1 MRDAPVAAR
10 IRPPRPR
17 HRIRRPAP
25 RRAKAREEQI
35 VRALNPE
42 QARAV
47 TTTDGP
53 LLILAGAGSGK
64 TRVLAHRIA
73 YLVSIKDVA
82 PWRILAVTF
91 TNRAAA
97 ELRERIISLVGEGGR
112 DVVAGTFHSLCARV
126 LRADGEAIGIGRR
139 FVIYDTD
146 DQQALMKQI
155 LREEDMPLT
164 GEFRP
169 SAVLGA
175 ISRAKNE
182 MLDPTFL
189 AENAANHRERTIA
202 RLATRY
208 QERLRK
214 SNALDFDDLLLEA
227 VRLFEEAPD
236 VLAKYQERWRY
247 LHVDEYQDT
256 NRAQY
261 LWVRALAARHRNL
274 CVVGDDDQS
283 IYSWRGADLRNILD
297 FERDWPDTAVVKL
310 EQNYRSTQLILD
322 AAHAVVSRNTARK
335 DKKLWTDNAGGVRI
349 QRFEA
354 YNEEEEAE
362 WIARQVEGLVGGRGT
377 ALTRRADDEDE
388 PRFRARDIAVMYRMN
403 AQSRAIEELFLRYG
417 IRYQLVGGTR
427 FYSRREVKDALA
439 YLRILRSDTTASA
452 SSGSSTCRRAGI
464 GDKTIETLRAAAA
477 REGGTT
483 WGAIEAAVTGELPG
497 LAPRTRNAL
506 TDFAILVR
514 RLRTRVGVL
523 SLPELLDEALEASG
537 YRAMLA
543 DGSEDGE
550 ERWANL
556 LELRAVTTRYDDLA
570 PDDAL
575 DRLLEETALVA
586 DQDSYEGDADAVT
599 LITLHAAKGLEFP
612 VVFIAGLEEGL
623 FPHSRALD
631 DEKELE
637 EERRLAYVGITRAK
651 RRLFLSHAWRRATW
665 GMGQATVPSRFL
677 LEIPAELMDGPQL
690 GGADDRD
697 LDLDLVFG
705 ARRTSRFGTPV
716 RGGGGPGL
724 PAGERPAGGAGRRRA
739 VPARR
744 DLAAKRE
751 AYDEG
756 APSGS
761 LRRPVRAWDDDLDAA
776 GRRVGDGRRP
786 PRGRP
791 PGRPPGHP
799 RRAPVPRRRPRPPR
813 PLGRRHRRH
822 QQADPQRRGG
832 HGGVQGR
839 LGRAQDDARQPGQP
853 GPRRMTTR
861 PTRRLVR
868 DRPPGRLRTAG
879 PGRDGPGR
887 LRLRRRRCLGRAHA
901 SPTTRRPGVAGG
913 SGRASSSTS
922 RGSAPRRRSSARRP
936 RIPLAIAPM
945 AVQSWPIPTPSRD
958 GPGGGRGRHPVHA
971 VDDVVPVDRGGRR
984 GGARRDPLVP
994 ALRPAATGR
1003 LAVARRT
1010 GRGRRVPG
1018 DRPDRGPAG
1027 PRLPRTRPAVRLRAP
1042 ATRQLP
1048 RRPAQPPAAAR
1059 ARLAEGADGAAIAT
1073 T

>member
-1 MRDAPVAAR
+1 VNPTRRRRSGDSSLEAISETAGTAFAELADVPAGAPEEPAWVRDAAGAIEEDPSVRSRPDPIAMAAAR
-10 IRPPRPR
+10 
-17 HRIRRPAP
+17 A
-25 RRAKAREEQI
+25 ARTEQI

-47 TTTDGP
+47 TTTEGP

-73 YLVSIKDVA
+73 YLVGVQDVA

-112 DVVAGTFHSLCARV
+112 DVMAGTFHAFCARV
-126 LRADGEAIGIGRR
+126 LRQDGEAIGISRR

-155 LREEDMPLT
+155 LREEDLPLT

-169 SAVLGA
+169 SVVLGA

-189 AENAANHRERTIA
+189 SDHAANHRERLIA
-202 RLATRY
+202 GLATRY
-208 QERLRK
+208 RERLHK
-214 SNALDFDDLLLEA
+214 AAALDFDDLLLEA
-227 VRLFEEAPD
+227 VRLFDEAPD

-261 LWVRALAARHRNL
+261 LWVRALAAKHHNL

-322 AAHAVVSRNTARK
+322 AAHAVVSRNSARK
-335 DKKLWTDNAGGVRI
+335 DKKLWTENAGGVRI

-354 YNEEEEAE
+354 YNEDEEAE
-362 WIARQVEGLVGGRGT
+362 WIARQVEGLVGGRSS
-377 ALTRRADDEDE
+377 ALTRRADDEDV
-388 PRFRARDIAVMYRMN
+388 RFRAREIAVMYRMN
-403 AQSRAIEELFLRYG
+403 AQSRALEESFLRYG

-427 FYSRREVKDALA
+427 FYARREVKDALA
-439 YLRILRSDTTASA
+439 YLRILRSDTDSVSFERIINVPA
-452 SSGSSTCRRAGI
+452 RAI
-464 GDKTIETLRAAAA
+464 GDRTIEVLRAAAA

-483 WGAIEAAVTGELPG
+483 WAAIEAGARGELEG
-497 LAPRTRNAL
+497 IAPRARNAL
-506 TDFAILVR
+506 AEFAALVR
-514 RLRTRVGVL
+514 RLRGRVGVL
-523 SLPELLDEALEASG
+523 ALPELLDEALEASG

-556 LELRAVTTRYDDLA
+556 LELRSVTTRYDDLA

-612 VVFIAGLEEGL
+612 VVFICGLEEGL

-651 RRLFLSHAWRRATW
+651 RRLYLSHAWRRATW
-665 GMGQATVPSRFL
+665 GMGQASVPSRFL
-677 LEIPAELMDGPQL
+677 LEIPAELMIGPQL
-690 GGADDRD
+690 GGADERD

-705 ARRTSRFGTPV
+705 ARRTSRFGTPA
-716 RGGGGPGL
+716 RGGGAFRQGSGRPGA
-724 PAGERPAGGAGRRRA
+724 PVEGEPFRPS
-739 VPARR
+739 R

-751 AYDEG
+751 AFAEG

-761 LRRPVRAWDDDLDAA
+761 LRRPVRAWDDDLDPGNAGQTATPAA
-776 GRRVGDGRRP
+776 RTPRPIIPGERRFRDGDRVRHARWGDGIVVTSKLTRSDEEVTVAFKDSAV
-786 PRGRP
+786 GRKTM
-791 PGRPPGHP
+791 
-799 RRAPVPRRRPRPPR
+799 
-813 PLGRRHRRH
+813 LG
-822 QQADPQRRGG
+822 
-832 HGGVQGR
+832 
-839 LGRAQDDARQPGQP
+839 
-853 GPRRMTTR
+853 
-861 PTRRLVR
+861 
-868 DRPPGRLRTAG
+868 
-879 PGRDGPGR
+879 
-887 LRLRRRRCLGRAHA
+887 
-901 SPTTRRPGVAGG
+901 S
-913 SGRASSSTS
+913 
-922 RGSAPRRRSSARRP
+922 
-936 RIPLAIAPM
+936 LANLEI
-945 AVQSWPIPTPSRD
+945 V
-958 GPGGGRGRHPVHA
+958 G
-971 VDDVVPVDRGGRR
+971 
-984 GGARRDPLVP
+984 
-994 ALRPAATGR
+994 
-1003 LAVARRT
+1003 
-1010 GRGRRVPG
+1010 
-1018 DRPDRGPAG
+1018 
-1027 PRLPRTRPAVRLRAP
+1027 
-1042 ATRQLP
+1042 
-1048 RRPAQPPAAAR
+1048 
-1059 ARLAEGADGAAIAT
+1059 
-1073 T
+1073 

>member
-1 MRDAPVAAR
+1 MSPPTYNGAVSPTRRRRTGDPTLDDAAAAVPDAVGTAFADLDEAPTAPEEPAWMRDAPGPGEDPATPVPAVDPAVVAAR
-10 IRPPRPR
+10 
-17 HRIRRPAP
+17 RRE
-25 RRAKAREEQI
+25 RAEQI

-73 YLVSIKDVA
+73 YLVGVHGVA

-97 ELRERIISLVGEGGR
+97 ELRERIISLIGEAGR
-112 DVVAGTFHSLCARV
+112 DVGAGTFHSLNARV
-126 LRADGEAIGIGRR
+126 LRQDGEAIGIGRR

-155 LREEDMPLT
+155 LKEEDLPLT

-189 AENAANHRERTIA
+189 VEQASNHRERMIA

-214 SNALDFDDLLLEA
+214 ANALDFDDLLLEG
-227 VRLFEEAPD
+227 VRLFEEAPE
-236 VLAKYQERWRY
+236 VLARYQDKWQY

-261 LWVRALAARHRNL
+261 LWVRALAAKHGNL
-274 CVVGDDDQS
+274 AVVGDDDQS

-297 FERDWPDTAVVKL
+297 FERDWPNATVVKL

-335 DKKLWTDNAGGVRI
+335 DKKLWTRNAGGVKI

-362 WIARQVEGLVGGRGT
+362 WIARQVEGLVGGRGS
-377 ALTRRADDEDE
+377 ALTRRADDDDADT
-388 PRFRARDIAVMYRMN
+388 RFRAREIAVMYRMN
-403 AQSRAIEELFLRYG
+403 AQSRAIEESFLRYG

-427 FYSRREVKDALA
+427 FYARREVKDALA
-439 YLRILRSDTTASA
+439 YLRILRSDTDSV
-452 SSGSSTCRRAGI
+452 SFERVINVPPRGI
-464 GDKTIETLRAAAA
+464 GDKTIEVLRAAAA
-477 REGGTT
+477 RPDGTF
-483 WGAIEAAVTGELPG
+483 WGAVEAAAKGELES
-497 LAPRTRNAL
+497 LASRSRTAL
-506 TDFAILVR
+506 AEFAALVR
-514 RLRTRVGVL
+514 RLRTRVGML
-523 SLPELLDEALEASG
+523 ALPELLDEVLEASG

-556 LELRAVTTRYDDLA
+556 LELRAVTTRYDDLT
-570 PDDAL
+570 PEDAL

-651 RRLFLSHAWRRATW
+651 RRLYLSHAWRRATW
-665 GMGQATVPSRFL
+665 GMGQASVPSRFL
-677 LEIPAELMDGPQL
+677 LEIPAELMVGPQL
-690 GGADDRD
+690 GGTDERD

-716 RGGGGPGL
+716 RGGT
-724 PAGERPAGGAGRRRA
+724 GGAAFRQGSGRPGA
-739 VPARR
+739 PAPGEPFRPSR

-751 AYDEG
+751 AYASG

-761 LRRPVRAWDDDLDAA
+761 LTRPVHAWDDDLPADPAA
-776 GRRVGDGRRP
+776 SGPRKPAHAARPARPVIPGERQFRDGDRVRHGRWGDGI
-786 PRGRP
+786 
-791 PGRPPGHP
+791 
-799 RRAPVPRRRPRPPR
+799 VVTSK
-813 PLGRRHRRH
+813 L
-822 QQADPQRRGG
+822 
-832 HGGVQGR
+832 
-839 LGRAQDDARQPGQP
+839 
-853 GPRRMTTR
+853 TR
-861 PTRRLVR
+861 SDEEVT
-868 DRPPGRLRTAG
+868 
-879 PGRDGPGR
+879 
-887 LRLRRRRCLGRAHA
+887 
-901 SPTTRRPGVAGG
+901 VAFK
-913 SGRASSSTS
+913 
-922 RGSAPRRRSSARRP
+922 
-936 RIPLAIAPM
+936 
-945 AVQSWPIPTPSRD
+945 D
-958 GPGGGRGRHPVHA
+958 
-971 VDDVVPVDRGGRR
+971 
-984 GGARRDPLVP
+984 
-994 ALRPAATGR
+994 
-1003 LAVARRT
+1003 
-1010 GRGRRVPG
+1010 
-1018 DRPDRGPAG
+1018 
-1027 PRLPRTRPAVRLRAP
+1027 PAVGRKQMLVS
-1042 ATRQLP
+1042 
-1048 RRPAQPPAAAR
+1048 
-1059 ARLAEGADGAAIAT
+1059 LANLEIVG
-1073 T
+1073 